1 MGIIQT
7 KVVKMKKANMVF
19 FDVDTQNDFMCREFV
34 NEKGLT
40 EKGAL
45 YISNAEEIIPN
56 LELLT
61 KYAQDNSIRILGS
74 VDRHFKSDP
83 ELILNGGAF
92 PEHCMDGTY
101 GQKKITATTPPN
113 FKFIENMEYG
123 DDELEDIVKSGCG
136 LYFEKQS
143 FNTFDN
149 PNAKKVLEILKPNVV
164 VVYGVA
170 TDFCLKYAALG
181 LSAALKKNGT
191 KIYLVEDA
199 IKAVNI
205 NHDDGKKAIEEMLKE
220 GNRLIK
226 IEDVLEEKI
235 WEKAL

>member
-1 MGIIQT
+1 
-7 KVVKMKKANMVF
+7 MKKANIVF

-40 EKGAL
+40 KKGAL

-56 LELLT
+56 LEQIT
-61 KYAQDNSIRILGS
+61 RYAQQHTIRILGC
-74 VDRHFKSDP
+74 VDRHFQADP
-83 ELILNGGAF
+83 ELVTNGGAF

-113 FKFIENMEYG
+113 LKFIENRGYSYG
-123 DDELEDIVKSGCG
+123 ELEDIVKSGCEM
-136 LYFEKQS
+136 YFEKQS
-143 FNTFDN
+143 FNAFDN
-149 PNAKKVLEILKPNVV
+149 PNAKKVLEILKPGVV

-170 TDFCLKYAALG
+170 TDFCLKYATLG

-205 NHDDGKKAIEEMLKE
+205 NPDDGKKAIEEMLKE
-220 GNRLIK
+220 GIQLIK
-226 IEDVLEEKI
+226 TEDVLEEKT
-235 WEKAL
+235 